1 MIFSR
6 HGRFARKRARAA
18 EAAKGTPLENYYAI
32 DQPDFE
38 AEADAMSMI
47 AIDLETDGLD
57 ARTDA
62 VLEAGWVGLTPQAI
76 STPTA
81 GRLRFR
87 PDRKLSEQSVVIHH
101 IMDDEAAT
109 GLAETDALTALL
121 PALAGKPLVAHFAE
135 IERDFLDAA
144 CRRCFDAPFVAPFI
158 CTMQLEQR
166 WYPATRAADGLRL
179 GKLRAR
185 HGLPAYRAHD
195 GLTDALACAEL
206 FLAQRAK
213 RGDAPIPLGDLL
225 DH

>member
-1 MIFSR
+1 MIFGR
-6 HGRFARKRARAA
+6 RGRFERQRARAA
-18 EAAKGTPLENYYAI
+18 ASAKGTPLEDFYAV
-32 DQPDFE
+32 DPPDFT
-38 AEADAMSMI
+38 ADADVMAMI

-57 ARTDA
+57 ARHDA
-62 VLEAGWVGLTPQAI
+62 ILEAGWIGLTPRAI
-76 STPTA
+76 SAASA

-87 PDRKLSEQSVVIHH
+87 PERKLSEQSVVIHH
-101 IMDDEAAT
+101 IMDDEAAD
-109 GLAETDALTALL
+109 GLAEAEALAALL
-121 PALAGKPLVAHFAE
+121 PALAGAPLVAHFAE
-135 IERDFLDAA
+135 IERGFLDAA
-144 CRRCFDAPFVAPFI
+144 CRRCFGAPFVAPFI

-213 RGDAPIPLGDLL
+213 RGDGPVRLGDLL
-225 DH
+225 AR

>member
-6 HGRFARKRARAA
+6 RGRFERRRARAA
-18 EAAKGTPLENYYAI
+18 ASAKGTPLEDFYAVEP
-32 DQPDFE
+32 PDFGTQ
-38 AEADAMSMI
+38 ADAMAMI

-57 ARTDA
+57 AAQDA
-62 VLEAGWVGLTPQAI
+62 ILEAGWVGLTPRAI
-76 STPTA
+76 SAASA

-87 PDRKLSEQSVVIHH
+87 PGQKLSEQSVVIHR
-101 IMDDEAAT
+101 IMDDEAAKGLT
-109 GLAETDALTALL
+109 EAEALAELL
-121 PALAGKPLVAHFAE
+121 SALAGKPLVAHFCE
-135 IERDFLDAA
+135 IERGFLDAA
-144 CRRCFDAPFVAPFI
+144 CRRCFGAPFVAPFI

-213 RGDAPIPLGDLL
+213 RGDAPVQLGELL
-225 DH
+225 AR

>member
-1 MIFSR
+1 MIFGR
-6 HGRFARKRARAA
+6 RGRFERQRNRAA
-18 EAAKGTPLENYYAI
+18 ASAKGTPLEDFYAI
-32 DQPDFE
+32 DPPDF
-38 AEADAMSMI
+38 AADADAVEMI

-57 ARTDA
+57 AAQDA
-62 VLEAGWVGLTPQAI
+62 ILEAGWVGLTSRTIRAA
-76 STPTA
+76 TA

-87 PDRKLSEQSVVIHH
+87 PDCRLSEQSVVIHQ
-101 IMDDEAAT
+101 IMDDEAAD
-109 GLAETDALTALL
+109 GLAEAEALATLL
-121 PALAGKPLVAHFAE
+121 AALAGAPLVAHFAE
-135 IERDFLDAA
+135 IERGFLDAA
-144 CRRCFDAPFVAPFI
+144 CRRCFGAPFVAPFI

-213 RGDAPIPLGDLL
+213 RGDAPVRLGDLL
-225 DH
+225 AR